1 MSIIKTIE
9 KDNYKIAIWKIE
21 ESLEELQKLAS
32 NISTSHI
39 KSTKRK
45 IEYLI
50 TRILL
55 AKKSPN
61 TNIHYNEF
69 GAPFLNT
76 GDHISI
82 SHSKELVAIILS
94 KIKTG
99 IDIEKISNKT
109 LLVSEKFINKGKR
122 KNLTQE
128 KATIIWS
135 AKEAIYKWHQR
146 KKINFT
152 KDIKLSNFKVEQ
164 KGVVKAYFKEEKL
177 MIKYEK
183 INTHYLVYVCK

>member
-1 MSIIKTIE
+1 MSIIKIIE

-39 KSTKRK
+39 KNTKRK

-55 AKKSPN
+55 AKISPN

-76 GDHISI
+76 GEHISI

-99 IDIEKISNKT
+99 VDIEKISNKT

-135 AKEAIYKWHQR
+135 AKEAIYKWYQR